1 MRALVW
7 PLPAAAVAISLV
19 ALPADG
25 ARRATPRCAASYG
38 DVLCVVQ
45 PLVRLGKERTSRKVK
60 AGTARALKKAT
71 TITLTK
77 KGLANLFFGR
87 AAQCQD
93 LSLTRRGTA
102 LRTRVPKSSLF
113 TQYRGT
119 AYCTMADG
127 RIAVVKAGS
136 GIKTPSVRASAE
148 KQTPFSASLEAA
160 ASGGGATEFR
170 MHYYP
175 RQTFVVATRLGQLRV
190 RLSNHAPPY
199 LVPAG
204 SELGVGLRPNMSI
217 AWVKVRPAS
226 FSASEDIVFGK
237 QLELPDLNV
246 TVLTLSSSCPGGS
259 CTTTIRYTVGNSGR
273 AASPNFDILLEADP
287 DLSVTRTVSTGPVFP
302 GKPKTLSTRLGPG
315 PDCFDPDCSV
325 RVTVDPKNAVLETSD
340 RNNVDALTV
349 VG

>member
-7 PLPAAAVAISLV
+7 PLPAAVVAISLV

-25 ARRATPRCAASYG
+25 ARSAAPRCAASYG
-38 DVLCVVQ
+38 DVLCVVH
-45 PLVRLGKERTSRKVK
+45 PLVRLGSRRTSPKVK
-60 AGTARALKKAT
+60 AGTARGLKKAT

-77 KGLANLFFGR
+77 KGLANLFLGR

-102 LRTRVPKSSLF
+102 LRTRVPHSSLF

-136 GIKTPSVRASAE
+136 GIKAPSVRASAG
-148 KQTPFSASLEAA
+148 KKTPFSASLEAA
-160 ASGGGATEFR
+160 APAGGATEFR

-190 RLSNHAPPY
+190 RLSNQAPPY

-204 SELGVGLRPNMSI
+204 SELGVGLRPDQSI

-226 FSASEDIVFGK
+226 FSASEDAIFGK
-237 QLELPDLNV
+237 QLELPDLTV
-246 TVLTLSSSCPGGS
+246 TVLALSQSCAGGS
-259 CTTTIRYTVGNSGR
+259 CSTTIRYTVGNIGR
-273 AASPNFDILLEADP
+273 VASPGFDILLEADP
-287 DLSVTRTVSTGPVFP
+287 DLGVTRTVRTKPVFP
-302 GKPKTLSTRLGPG
+302 DKPRTLSTRVGPDG
-315 PDCFDPDCSV
+315 DCFDPDCSV
-325 RVTVDPKNAVLETSD
+325 RVTVDPKNSVLETTD
-340 RNNVDALTV
+340 KNNVDTLTV
-349 VG
+349 GG